1 MFAHSATLISQ
12 LIKKHITRSSHRR
25 CTVKKGVLRNFAEST
40 GRHLCQSLFFNKV
53 AGLGLQL
60 YWKRD
65 RGTGVVLWILRNHNY
80 FCSVSLITAFSIS
93 WNKYDEVVTLEI
105 AILCKK
111 AMVRE
116 GTRDREF
123 LTYPLIYSNKLAYF
137 QLISVLERVNEF
149 SFRTCNLTK
158 NELFLRFFWT
168 FSRILF
174 KSFRG
179 LLLQNTS

>member
-1 MFAHSATLISQ
+1 MVFPEPWHIQNHNQIQNPSIFTTLVYSEPSHIQ
-12 LIKKHITRSSHRR
+12 NAGVFEAYPRHIQNPVKHQWWS
-25 CTVKKGVLRNFAEST
+25 VLRKQLTAIIIFA
-40 GRHLCQSLFFNKV
+40 N
-53 AGLGLQL
+53 
-60 YWKRD
+60 Y
-65 RGTGVVLWILRNHNY
+65 NY

-93 WNKYDEVVTLEI
+93 WNKYDEVVTLKV

-111 AMVRE
+111 TIVRE

-123 LTYPLIYSNKLAYF
+123 LIYPLIYSNKLAYL
-137 QLISVLERVNEF
+137 QLISVLERVNELI
-149 SFRTCNLTK
+149 FRTCNLTK